1 MRFYGRQ
8 ISHKNVVPTSLDKPG
23 QEFVTLLSMNESI
36 HWTSSGMKLALV
48 SNFDTRLR
56 PLLTAMGAA
65 DIFDALIISAEVT
78 PLVSPA

>member
-1 MRFYGRQ
+1 MRSYGRQ
-8 ISHKNVVPTSLDKPG
+8 ISHKNVVPTFPNKSG
-23 QEFVTLLSMNESI
+23 QEHVTLLLLMESI

-78 PLVSPA
+78 PLASSA